1 MMKDKNSEKRYEYDL
16 QIMDKERAI
25 EESHQGQRQ
34 AERSIEDFS
43 TQMSQTF
50 RELQAIEEEQ
60 NEGQTSFSE
69 TEQKR
74 KYIENL
80 LVQQQEEVTSQYR
93 KAHNLME
100 DEREQLQKERTS
112 LSSTKTSARR
122 TPPVLAFGRWQT
134 PSKRKVWKCWG

>member
-93 KAHNLME
+93 KTHNLME
-100 DEREQLQKERTS
+100 DEREQLQKERNQ
-112 LSSTKTSARR
+112 LS
-122 TPPVLAFGRWQT
+122 WD
-134 PSKRKVWKCWG
+134 

>member
-1 MMKDKNSEKRYEYDL
+1 
-16 QIMDKERAI
+16 MDKERAI
-25 EESHQGQRQ
+25 EESHQEQRQ

-74 KYIENL
+74 KYMENL
-80 LVQQQEEVTSQYR
+80 LVQQQEEVASQYR

-100 DEREQLQKERTS
+100 DEREQLQKERNE
-112 LSSTKTSARR
+112 LPWA
-122 TPPVLAFGRWQT
+122 
-134 PSKRKVWKCWG
+134 